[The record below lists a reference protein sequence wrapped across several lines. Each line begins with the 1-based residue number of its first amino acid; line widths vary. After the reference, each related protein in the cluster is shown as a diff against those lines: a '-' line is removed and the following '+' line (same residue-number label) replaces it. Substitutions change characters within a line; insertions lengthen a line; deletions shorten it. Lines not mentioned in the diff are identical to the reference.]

1 MGININIPNE
11 TIALWLSDLFK
22 KEADEANGAASNEH
36 LFALGSDDNE
46 ASEQHEKNTELNRQY
61 AEILK
66 NAYDDVQKFWRSD
79 NVAAEMSS
87 DEIRLMIAKKLDEV
101 SFYKEALNKAI
112 DREKKAKEAKVVS
125 DLKDAIH
132 KIWNEFW
139 KDIDHTESEL
149 ALNNSFN
156 SVSSLILW
164 IEADIEYALKRSKMQ
179 GLGKIKEIIKDIEGI
194 NLDKCLEAGRIRCD
208 FASALKNVKHGS
220 ELSGKLG
227 YGFSTDDLVDLMNL
241 HKKNM
246 FRRKIEDLLEDCN
259 FHTESGLLSEGNYS
273 ECAKILGCCD

>member
-1 MGININIPNE
+1 MDININVPNE

-46 ASEQHEKNTELNRQY
+46 ASEQHENNTELNRQY

-87 DEIRLMIAKKLDEV
+87 DEIRLMIAKKLDEI
-101 SFYKEALNKAI
+101 SFYKEELNKAV

-139 KDIDHTESEL
+139 KDTDHTEPEL

-156 SVSSLILW
+156 CVSSLILW

-194 NLDKCLEAGRIRCD
+194 NLDKCIEAGRIRCD
-208 FASALKNVKHGS
+208 FSSVLKNVKHGS